1 MPKFEVHIPANDP
14 GGFNMT
20 LKVGADNWMAA
31 LKAGMQKLGEQGTV
45 SQNVMVDIQDD
56 NSIHVT
62 EAHSGRVFRIREL
75 TDEEAARAQV
85 KRPSGL
91 KPVPPRS
98 EARLDPDAMKR
109 TVLMSPAVA
118 PTVSPA
124 RPEPKAP
131 GPAFDASKT
140 VPGYPSPGLETP
152 TPVPTPAPIAAPKPA
167 PIAAPK
173 PVPAP
178 RPSGPTSHRPPVAAD
193 RPTLPPTAAQ
203 VAIAASVVE
212 HRDSQPAPYVERPSG
227 LHRPKSS
234 PRIEVPDVEELL
246 QPIKPVTRSIGRP
259 KTSPNLGA
267 MQHVSAEEML
277 ADVFLRVV
285 ELDRLQSVE
294 EAMEFI
300 LDLALEKVPCES
312 GSVFRADGTTGDLS
326 FMAARGP
333 KARELLESNITI
345 PAGTGIAGF
354 CAVEGVSVAVNDVEK
369 DPRHYSAISAQVK
382 YSPKSMLCAPMMTH
396 GRSFGCVQLIN
407 RRESPQFQEY
417 EVGVLAYLA
426 HQAALFLNVRL
437 LE

>member
-1 MPKFEVHIPANDP
+1 MPKFEVHIPASEP

-91 KPVPPRS
+91 KPVPKGDK
-98 EARLDPDAMKR
+98 LDPDAKLR
-109 TVLMSPAVA
+109 TML
-118 PTVSPA
+118 VSPSAPA
-124 RPEPKAP
+124 RTEAP
-131 GPAFDASKT
+131 APAFDGSKT
-140 VPGYPSPGLETP
+140 EPGYPAPSFETP
-152 TPVPTPAPIAAPKPA
+152 TPVPTPAP
-167 PIAAPK
+167 K
-173 PVPAP
+173 PVVQVPP
-178 RPSGPTSHRPPVAAD
+178 RPSRPPAQRAAPAN
-193 RPTLPPTAAQ
+193 R
-203 VAIAASVVE
+203 
-212 HRDSQPAPYVERPSG
+212 PAPPPPDDAPSRPSQYVERPSG

-234 PRIEVPDVEELL
+234 PRIEVPDVEELV
-246 QPIKPVTRSIGRP
+246 QPIKPVTRNIGRP
-259 KTSPNLGA
+259 KTSPNLNGLP
-267 MQHVSAEEML
+267 QTSAEEML

-369 DPRHYSAISAQVK
+369 DPRHYSAVSAQVK

-407 RRESPQFQEY
+407 RREGAQFQEY

-426 HQAALFLNVRL
+426 HQAALFLNARL

>member
-1 MPKFEVHIPANDP
+1 MPKFEVHIPASEP

-91 KPVPPRS
+91 RPVPPRGEPKS
-98 EARLDPDAMKR
+98 DADARKKTLLAG
-109 TVLMSPAVA
+109 PAA
-118 PTVSPA
+118 S
-124 RPEPKAP
+124 PEPRPPA
-131 GPAFDASKT
+131 AFDSSAT
-140 VPGYPSPGLETP
+140 MPGYPAPSMETPTPSMETP
-152 TPVPTPAPIAAPKPA
+152 TPVPTPAPRPSPRQVVTQVPPRPSAGRPGARPPGDHPIQTPLSSPPPPEPPPKPA
-167 PIAAPK
+167 
-173 PVPAP
+173 
-178 RPSGPTSHRPPVAAD
+178 
-193 RPTLPPTAAQ
+193 
-203 VAIAASVVE
+203 
-212 HRDSQPAPYVERPSG
+212 YVERPSG
-227 LHRPKSS
+227 LHRAKSS
-234 PRIEVPDVEELL
+234 PRIEVPDIEELV
-246 QPIKPVTRSIGRP
+246 QPVKPVTRNIGRP
-259 KTSPNLGA
+259 KTSPNPA
-267 MQHVSAEEML
+267 VQQANAEEML
-277 ADVFLRVV
+277 ADIFLRVV

-312 GSVFRADGTTGDLS
+312 GSVFRADGTSGDLS

-333 KARELLESNITI
+333 KARELMASGIVI

-369 DPRHYSAISAQVK
+369 DPRHYSAVSAQVR

-407 RRESPQFQEY
+407 RRDGPQFQEH

-426 HQAALFLNVRL
+426 HQAALFLNTRL